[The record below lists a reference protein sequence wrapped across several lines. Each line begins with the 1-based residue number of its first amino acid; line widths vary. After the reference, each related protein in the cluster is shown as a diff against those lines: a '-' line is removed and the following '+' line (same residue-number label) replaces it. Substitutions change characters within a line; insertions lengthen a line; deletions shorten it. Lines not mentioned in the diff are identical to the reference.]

1 VNLVSLS
8 DLGISFG
15 EQMSLIRL
23 LTEIIGEGLPAGSME
38 YPKPAPSFK
47 KKKKRQLPLT
57 MDNEL

>member
-47 KKKKRQLPLT
+47 KKKK
-57 MDNEL
+57 DSSH